1 MGRAKLKQSIL
12 ISKKIKVNI
21 PNTLSI
27 SRVLLLIPII
37 FFFEF
42 GFYYLSVIT
51 FIVAS
56 ITDYLDGYYARKSNQ
71 ASEVGSL
78 LDLLADKLFV
88 STLLIWM
95 TFNFDSLIILISS
108 ILIISREI
116 SISYL
121 RLFVISNSK
130 TVNEVKSDF
139 LGKFK
144 TTLQMIGLGFILISP
159 LTSNFIFNI
168 SLSLIIFSALIS
180 WYSLIRYLNK
190 WIV

>member
-1 MGRAKLKQSIL
+1 
-12 ISKKIKVNI
+12 
-21 PNTLSI
+21 
-27 SRVLLLIPII
+27 
-37 FFFEF
+37 
-42 GFYYLSVIT
+42 
-51 FIVAS
+51 
-56 ITDYLDGYYARKSNQ
+56 
-71 ASEVGSL
+71 
-78 LDLLADKLFV
+78 
-88 STLLIWM
+88 M

>member
-12 ISKKIKVNI
+12 ILKKIKVNI

-71 ASEVGSL
+71 ASDAGSL

-144 TTLQMIGLGFILISP
+144 TTLQMVGLGFILISP
-159 LTSNFIFNI
+159 LTSNFIFDI